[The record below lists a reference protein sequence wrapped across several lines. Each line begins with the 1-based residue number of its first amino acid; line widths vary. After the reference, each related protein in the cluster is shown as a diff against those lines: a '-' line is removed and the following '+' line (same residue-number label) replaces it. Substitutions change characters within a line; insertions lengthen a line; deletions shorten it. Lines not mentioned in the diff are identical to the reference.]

1 MRGSLGKRFVSQGYL
16 LYEYLNDDDTYTLVG
31 VIDSALGSH
40 AINPETGVA
49 TDQEEAEEF
58 IKTGKV
64 FFKVK
69 EDERLSIQ
77 PK

>member
-1 MRGSLGKRFVSQGYL
+1 MGNIGKRIVSQGYL
-16 LYEYLNDDDTYTLVG
+16 LYEYLNDDDIYTLVG
-31 VIDSALGSH
+31 VIDSALGGH
-40 AINPETGVA
+40 AINPETGIA

-58 IKTGKV
+58 IATGKI

-69 EDERLSIQ
+69 EDEGLSIQ